1 MNISS
6 AVLHTRA
13 DALSRVRRTLA
24 GFPGVEV
31 HAVTDDGRMVITIE
45 GDDARQMGDTL
56 ASLHDVKGVLSA
68 AMIYQYCEPELMQ
81 EEAAR

>member
-6 AVLHTRA
+6 AVLHTRV
-13 DALSRVRRTLA
+13 DALGEVKRALA
-24 GFPGVEV
+24 GFPGVEI
-31 HAVTDDGRMVITIE
+31 HAVTDDGRVVITIE

-56 ASLHDVKGVLSA
+56 ARLHDVQGVLSA

-81 EEAAR
+81 EEAAK